1 VPGDVNVTAYVG
13 PGLWLTLFTGGY
25 GYGVPGNFY
34 YSRETFLG
42 LGVRFPIGVN
52 ARFSAAPV
60 EVYLELDPALFV
72 FPGVDLF
79 VGAALGFR
87 WFF

>member
-1 VPGDVNVTAYVG
+1 M
-13 PGLWLTLFTGGY
+13 
-25 GYGVPGNFY
+25 
-34 YSRETFLG
+34 
-42 LGVRFPIGVN
+42 N
-52 ARFSAAPV
+52 ARFASAPV

-79 VGAALGFR
+79 IGAALGFR